1 MGTKFI
7 LEETLEFLNIT
18 PNQFAVATGI
28 RPNTI
33 YDMKDNK
40 TKRIEVKYLNKIVE
54 TLNEIAKTRG
64 INKKFTINDVMIWEE
79 DKG

>member
-1 MGTKFI
+1 MGTKFV
-7 LEETLEFLNIT
+7 LEETLDFLDIT
-18 PNQFAVATGI
+18 PNQLAVATDI

-40 TKRIEVKYLNKIVE
+40 TKRIEIKYLNRIVE
-54 TLNEIAKTRG
+54 TLNDFAEKKG